1 MATSKLT
8 INIDAWNYISEFS
21 SQNLLMHGEFNTLS
35 EFEIT
40 RLNCALKVASE
51 ALKESQKI
59 CQEAK
64 ARWKAKNGG

>member
-8 INIDAWNYISEFS
+8 INVDAWNCIAEFS
-21 SQNLLMHGEFNTLS
+21 SQNSLMRGEFNTLS

-51 ALKESQKI
+51 ALKESQRI

-64 ARWKAKNGG
+64 ARWKAKGSG